1 MTEETPVVTTRRVPA
16 RDDGARERMR
26 WMDVLRGTAILL
38 VVLSHAT
45 RLLADVVPTVVALA
59 WLDVFLTPYRM
70 PMLMF
75 LSGML
80 LPVALAKPLP
90 TYYVGKVRRL
100 LWPYVV
106 WVLVLALVGA
116 APGPLLDPRTWY
128 ATSYLWYLFFLLCYF
143 AVAPV
148 VRRWPPALVAAAS
161 VALVL
166 ASVPL
171 DGAEDGRVKL
181 LLYLGGFFGL
191 GHVAASAPRLL
202 RRLTTPGTMTS
213 TAVVL
218 VGVAPG
224 VVAVTT
230 DLDLRGGV
238 FAVLSLVGVLA
249 TVVLAQVAVRV
260 GGTRFVEWVGRG
272 SIVFYTV
279 HFPVLVLLAAWL
291 EGTAD
296 RWGAVGGTLLVLGA
310 ALLSLGVGAA
320 AAAAR
325 YRLAPVDWL
334 FVMPLPAHAP
344 AFTRDFTRTGIS
356 RRARAK

>member
-1 MTEETPVVTTRRVPA
+1 MTEKVPVVPA
-16 RDDGARERMR
+16 RRLPAQDGGRQRMR
-26 WMDVLRGTAILL
+26 WMDVLRGSAILL
-38 VVLSHAT
+38 VILSHAT
-45 RLLADVVPTVVALA
+45 RLLADVVPTVAAVA
-59 WLDVFLTPYRM
+59 WLDVFFSPYRM

-90 TYYVGKVRRL
+90 TYYLGKVRRL

-106 WVLVLALVGA
+106 WVLMLALVGA

-143 AVAPV
+143 AVAPL
-148 VRRWPPALVAAAS
+148 VRRWPPAAVAAGS

-191 GHVAASAPRLL
+191 GHVAASSPGLMT
-202 RRLTTPGTMTS
+202 RLTTPGTTTS

-230 DLDLRGGV
+230 GLDTREGL
-238 FAVLSLVGVLA
+238 FSLLSLVGVLA

-260 GGTRFVEWVGRG
+260 GGTRFVEWVGRD

-279 HFPVLVLLAAWL
+279 HFPVLVLLAAGL

-296 RWGAVGGTLLVLGA
+296 RWGAVGGTLIVLGA
-310 ALLSLGVGAA
+310 ALLALGVGAA
-320 AAAAR
+320 AAAVR
-325 YRLAPVDWL
+325 YRVAGVDWL
-334 FVMPLPAHAP
+334 FVMPIPGRTRP
-344 AFTRDFTRTGIS
+344 FTRDFTRTGVPP
-356 RRARAK
+356 RRAAK

>member
-1 MTEETPVVTTRRVPA
+1 MTS
-16 RDDGARERMR
+16 GARLR
-26 WMDVLRGTAILL
+26 WMDVLRGAAILL
-38 VVLSHAT
+38 VILSHAT
-45 RLLADVVPTVVALA
+45 RQLSDVVPTVPAVE
-59 WLDVFLTPYRM
+59 WLDLVLTPYRM

-90 TYYVGKVRRL
+90 TYYLGKVRRL

-106 WVLVLALVGA
+106 WVLVLGLVGA

-148 VRRWPPALVAAAS
+148 VRRWPAWLVAAGS

-171 DGAEDGRVKL
+171 DGAQDGRVKL

-191 GHVAASAPRLL
+191 GHVAASLPRLL
-202 RRLTTPGTMTS
+202 GRLTTPGTATS
-213 TAVVL
+213 TVVVL

-224 VVAVTT
+224 VVAVSTGMDT
-230 DLDLRGGV
+230 RGGV

-260 GGTRFVEWVGRG
+260 GGTRFVEWVGRN

-279 HFPVLVLLAAWL
+279 HFPVLIVVAAWFG
-291 EGTAD
+291 GTAE
-296 RWGAVGGTLLVLGA
+296 RWGPLDGTLLVLGA
-310 ALLSLGVGAA
+310 ALLSVAVGAA

-325 YRLAPVDWL
+325 YRVAPVDWL
-334 FVMPLPAHAP
+334 FVMPLPARSE
-344 AFTRDFTRTGIS
+344 AFTREFTRAGVP
-356 RRARAK
+356 RRPRAK